1 MVCHASGNYSTRGMT
16 QSGPLSAKLFNILAN
31 AVARES
37 LREFR
42 EEGNYKVWELDGLML
57 TFFAIFYVDDA
68 YLASRD
74 TEFLHRVLDLL
85 VGLFERAGL
94 ETNMSKM
101 QTMICG

>member
-42 EEGNYKVWELDGLML
+42 EGGNYKVWELDGLML
-57 TFFAIFYVDDA
+57 TFF
-68 YLASRD
+68 LLCH
-74 TEFLHRVLDLL
+74 FLRRRCVPCIQGH
-85 VGLFERAGL
+85 GIPTPRAGPL
-94 ETNMSKM
+94 
-101 QTMICG
+101 GRPV